1 MLASLAYICPKVKR
15 QNLLGEKGRK
25 VPSPMHSTLRS
36 LAYLPSAENFDSI
49 RRHVLLLRGKVL
61 HNDTV
66 ILCTSGEVNSG
77 RAVGKSIKTAGNCQD
92 FLSFYWTFEFSRV
105 LTETAVICARL
116 SLRIKSQKQY

>member
-1 MLASLAYICPKVKR
+1 
-15 QNLLGEKGRK
+15 
-25 VPSPMHSTLRS
+25 MHSTLRS

-77 RAVGKSIKTAGNCQD
+77 CAVGKSIKTAGNCV
-92 FLSFYWTFEFSRV
+92 YAAKIFSRF
-105 LTETAVICARL
+105 TGRL
-116 SLRIKSQKQY
+116 NSLGY